1 VIRRTLRFGFRLGL
15 LAGIGFALF
24 KLVKGRQGVSEF
36 GSPSA
41 DWAPPPAP
49 NPNLP
54 KPVPEPPL
62 ITPVEL
68 EEIIEKKAAEKAA
81 PPVTEPVAEPEPNP
95 GAEIIA
101 LVTDPPAKKAPAKRA
116 PAKKAAAPAADGP
129 VKKVAPK
136 KAPAKKAATPAA
148 AAEAPAAP
156 AKKATK
162 KAAKKAA
169 KKATKAA
176 PAKKAAKKAAPA
188 KKAAKKAAP
197 AKKAA
202 GKKAAKKAAKS
213 APAKKTAKRA
223 SAKKAAASRAEEEE
237 EIGPGLKPGDPAPP
251 FSLAADDGKT
261 YALRDFVGRRVVL
274 YFYPRDNTPGCTT
287 EACDFRDRQPR
298 FATSGVTV
306 LGVSGDSLASHA
318 KFRAKFG
325 LNFPLLTDPGNQVAA
340 AYGAFGEKQMYGRKV
355 QGIIRST
362 FVIGPDGRLEAV
374 HSPVRVAGHADA
386 LLAALP
392 A

>member
-1 VIRRTLRFGFRLGL
+1 MP
-15 LAGIGFALF
+15 
-24 KLVKGRQGVSEF
+24 
-36 GSPSA
+36 PS
-41 DWAPPPAP
+41 
-49 NPNLP
+49 
-54 KPVPEPPL
+54 
-62 ITPVEL
+62 
-68 EEIIEKKAAEKAA
+68 KKTAS
-81 PPVTEPVAEPEPNP
+81 
-95 GAEIIA
+95 
-101 LVTDPPAKKAPAKRA
+101 
-116 PAKKAAAPAADGP
+116 
-129 VKKVAPK
+129 K
-136 KAPAKKAATPAA
+136 KAPAKKTAKKAAPAA
-148 AAEAPAAP
+148 AAP
-156 AKKATK
+156 AKKAGK
-162 KAAKKAA
+162 KATKKAA

-176 PAKKAAKKAAPA
+176 PAKKAAKAAPA
-188 KKAAKKAAP
+188 KKAAKKAGKKAAKKAAP

-261 YALRDFVGRRVVL
+261 YALRDFAGRRVVL

-340 AYGAFGEKQMYGRKV
+340 AYGVFGEKQMYGRKV

-362 FVIGPDGRLEAV
+362 FVIGPDGRLGAV